1 MADSDFLAWLGGVV
15 AATVGGGDRPL
26 AVAALPA
33 EASTRR
39 FYRITAGAAT
49 FVAMHA
55 PPATEDNPR
64 YLRLAALLG
73 GYGLATPAIHAADT
87 ARGYLLLEDLGGE
100 DLEAAYAR
108 GEVTRPLAAALRAL
122 ATLHGIPAEDHA
134 ADIEP
139 YTVTRFELELGIF
152 AEWLVE
158 RMLGLPVA
166 ASFEAVRQALL
177 AATQSVPQCVVHRDF
192 HCRNLIW
199 RPADASVGIV
209 DFQDALVGP
218 CCYDLASLLRDCY
231 HVFDE
236 ATVAA
241 WRQRFFALAK
251 PVCDE
256 ALFARAFDL
265 VAIQRQLKA
274 VGIFARLYLAR
285 ERRSHLGDIV
295 PVLERIAALA
305 ANYAETTALA
315 QWLRADVLP
324 AASRRLQPLTAAA

>member
-1 MADSDFLAWLGGVV
+1 MADSDFLDWLGGVV
-15 AATVGGGDRPL
+15 PATVGSGCPPL
-26 AVAALPA
+26 AVAALPV

-39 FYRITAGAAT
+39 FFRITAGAAT

-87 ARGYLLLEDLGGE
+87 GRGYLLLEDLGAE

-108 GEVTRPLAAALRAL
+108 GEVAGPLAAALRAL
-122 ATLHGIPAEDHA
+122 TTLHGIPVEDHA
-134 ADIEP
+134 EDIEP
-139 YTVTRFELELGIF
+139 YALARFEMELGIF

-166 ASFEAVRQALL
+166 ASFKDVGQALL

-209 DFQDALVGP
+209 DFQDALIGP
-218 CCYDLASLLRDCY
+218 CCYDIASLLRDCY
-231 HVFDE
+231 RAFDE
-236 ATVAA
+236 ATVAD

-251 PVCDE
+251 PACDQARFE
-256 ALFARAFDL
+256 RAFDL

-285 ERRSHLGDIV
+285 QRRSHLGDIV
-295 PVLERIAALA
+295 PVLARIAALA
-305 ANYAETTALA
+305 VRYAETQPLA
-315 QWLRADVLP
+315 AWLQADVLP
-324 AASRRLQPLTAAA
+324 AAKRYLQPLTAAA

>member
-1 MADSDFLAWLGGVV
+1 MADADFLAWLDGVV
-15 AATVGGGDRPL
+15 PATAAVRDAPF
-26 AVAALPA
+26 AVAALPV

-64 YLRLAALLG
+64 YLRLAALLR
-73 GYGLATPAIHAADT
+73 GYGLATPAIHAADVE
-87 ARGYLLLEDLGGE
+87 RGYLLLEDLGFE

-108 GEVTRPLAAALRAL
+108 GEVAGPLAAALKAL
-122 ATLHGIPAEDHA
+122 ATLQAIPVEAHA
-134 ADIEP
+134 KDIEP
-139 YTVTRFELELGIF
+139 YTLARFEAELGIF
-152 AEWLVE
+152 TEWLVQ
-158 RMLGLPVA
+158 RMLQLPVA
-166 ASFEAVRQALL
+166 SSFDDVRQALL

-199 RPADASVGIV
+199 RGDTVGIV

-231 HVFDE
+231 HVFNE
-236 ATVAA
+236 ATVAT
-241 WRQRFFALAK
+241 WRRRFFALAK
-251 PVCDE
+251 PACDE
-256 ALFARAFDL
+256 GRFVRAFDL

-285 ERRSHLGDIV
+285 DRRSHLGDIV

-305 ANYAETTALA
+305 ANYAETSGLA

-324 AASRRLQPLTAAA
+324 AAIRRLQPLTAAA

>member
-1 MADSDFLAWLGGVV
+1 MADSDFLAWLDDAV
-15 AATVGGGDRPL
+15 AATAGGVAAPL

-33 EASTRR
+33 EASTRS

-55 PPATEDNPR
+55 PPATENNPR
-64 YLRLAALLG
+64 YLRLAALLR
-73 GYGLATPAIHAADT
+73 GYGLATPAIHAADVD
-87 ARGYLLLEDLGGE
+87 RGYLLLEDLGGE

-108 GEVTRPLAAALRAL
+108 GEVAGPLAAALKAL
-122 ATLHGIPAEDHA
+122 ATLQAIPTD
-134 ADIEP
+134 DIEP
-139 YTVTRFELELGIF
+139 YTPARFEAELGIF
-152 AEWLVE
+152 TEWLVE
-158 RMLGLPVA
+158 RMLQLPVA
-166 ASFEAVRQALL
+166 GSFEDVRQALL
-177 AATQSVPQCVVHRDF
+177 TATQSVPQCVVHRDF

-199 RPADASVGIV
+199 RGDTVGIV

-236 ATVAA
+236 PTVAV

-251 PVCDE
+251 PACDE

-265 VAIQRQLKA
+265 AAIQRQLKA

-285 ERRSHLGDIV
+285 DRRSHLGDIV

-305 ANYAETTALA
+305 ANYAETRALA
-315 QWLRADVLP
+315 AWLRTDVLP